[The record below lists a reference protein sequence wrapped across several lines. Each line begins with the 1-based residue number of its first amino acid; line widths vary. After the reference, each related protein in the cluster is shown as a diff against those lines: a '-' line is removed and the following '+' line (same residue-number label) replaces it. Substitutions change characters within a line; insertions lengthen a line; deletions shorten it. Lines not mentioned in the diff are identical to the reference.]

1 MSFTDERLIRIYA
14 SLQTIHHFTDE
25 QIEKLGLF
33 AEQASLVVGES
44 PTSIMEKINNQLI
57 FQAVQ
62 EQPEALS
69 AKYLHPRIYDTL
81 DGYHPMRKKHGK
93 SDAQRKKET
102 AKRHKRNKNKKT
114 HRK

>member
-14 SLQTIHHFTDE
+14 RLQTIHHFNDE

-33 AEQASLVVGES
+33 AEQASVVVGES
-44 PTSIMEKINNQLI
+44 PTSIMEKFSNQLSVK
-57 FQAVQ
+57 AVQ
-62 EQPEALS
+62 EQSEALS
-69 AKYLHPRIYDTL
+69 AKYLHPRIYDT
-81 DGYHPMRKKHGK
+81 MRKKHGK

>member
-14 SLQTIHHFTDE
+14 SLQTIHHFTGE

-33 AEQASLVVGES
+33 AEQASVVVGES
-44 PTSIMEKINNQLI
+44 PTSIMEKINNQLNV
-57 FQAVQ
+57 QAVQ
-62 EQPEALS
+62 EQSEALS